1 MMRWSALG
9 TAVLLCVI
17 APPEAFA
24 QGAGTGGTRDVSA
37 APTMV
42 FSVRPRDE
50 PAGTTAV
57 PNVPRPQQRV
67 IRLRRAYPVRIRPHR

>member
-1 MMRWSALG
+1 MRWSALIL
-9 TAVLLCVI
+9 AILLCSI
-17 APPEAFA
+17 GLPYEALT
-24 QGAGTGGTRDVSA
+24 QGAGTGGTKDASP
-37 APTMV
+37 APAMV
-42 FSVRPRDE
+42 FPIRPRDE